1 MVQLLRP
8 PSMFLAYWVHHLD
21 PVAIRFPEGWFL
33 KGIHWYGL
41 AYATGFL
48 IAAILLHRWRLKQ
61 LTPLTSSQDES
72 NLITA
77 IMLGVVLGGRWGHVM
92 LYARDEFLADP
103 LMVFRVWQG
112 GMASHGGFL
121 GIILVAVWFSKTRR
135 VSFLSM
141 GDLLCAMAPAGLFF
155 GRIANFINAE
165 LVGRPSTVGWA
176 VIFPREGDIPRH
188 PSQLYEALGEGL
200 IPFLWVYWR
209 YPKKLPAGRLAGE
222 FLTIYSLARI
232 LSEFFRSP
240 EDGLIMGLTA
250 GQFWTLP
257 LLFLGVILILFSH
270 LKSKDVAR

>member
-1 MVQLLRP
+1 
-8 PSMFLAYWVHHLD
+8 MFLAYWVHHLD

-77 IMLGVVLGGRWGHVM
+77 IMLGVVLGGRLGHVM

-103 LMVFRVWQG
+103 LMVLRVWQG

-165 LVGRPSTVGWA
+165 LVGRPSTVAWA